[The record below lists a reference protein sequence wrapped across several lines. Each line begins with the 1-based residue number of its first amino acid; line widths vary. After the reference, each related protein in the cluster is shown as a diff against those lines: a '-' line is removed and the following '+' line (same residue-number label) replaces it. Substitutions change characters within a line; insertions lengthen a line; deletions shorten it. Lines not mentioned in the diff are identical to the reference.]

1 MEKVIEKAI
10 RFCDS
15 QESDDKEMQKIYDE
29 ATKAVNM
36 VNVQIRKLQALKK
49 KISKYEWSYTQSV
62 YLGVAIQ
69 KLEKG
74 IDDALDALE
83 RGKP

>member
-1 MEKVIEKAI
+1 MDGLIGKAI
-10 RFCDS
+10 KLCDS

-36 VNVQIRKLQALKK
+36 VNTQVRKLQALKK

-62 YLGVAIQ
+62 YIGVAIQ

-74 IDDALDALE
+74 IDDALDALD
-83 RGKP
+83 RGRP